1 MSLEVMAII
10 NFIQNKIKD
19 LEEEKKRYGDP
30 NDSWDEVNTACDLKI
45 DAYRDILDYAKQ
57 LK

>member
-19 LEEEKKRYGDP
+19 LEEEKGVDDP
-30 NDSWDEVNTACDLKI
+30 DDIWDEVKNACNLKI
-45 DAYRDILDYAKQ
+45 GVCQDILDYVKQ
-57 LK
+57 LR

>member
-19 LEEEKKRYGDP
+19 LEEDKKHYGNP
-30 NDSWDEVNTACDLKI
+30 NDIWDEVNNACDLEI
-45 DAYRDILDYAKQ
+45 SACQDILDYVKQ
-57 LK
+57 LR